1 MVLVAARFLSSAA
14 FVPRATGASRRRDAD
29 GVAAPVGAMC
39 GDIARRTVFE
49 RLVSRACASGSQG
62 VKRYAAFRGYSAP
75 KWHKGAG
82 RSAGSDVCGE
92 SGLVQ
97 VRYGVE
103 EAMVSVVSENAR
115 MSGF

>member
-1 MVLVAARFLSSAA
+1 MSRSFAVSGAARMESQRPLERCVETLRGVPSSSLSYRGR
-14 FVPRATGASRRRDAD
+14 VLRGA
-29 GVAAPVGAMC
+29 
-39 GDIARRTVFE
+39 
-49 RLVSRACASGSQG
+49 QG

-82 RSAGSDVCGE
+82 RSAGSDECGE
-92 SGLVQ
+92 SGLDQ